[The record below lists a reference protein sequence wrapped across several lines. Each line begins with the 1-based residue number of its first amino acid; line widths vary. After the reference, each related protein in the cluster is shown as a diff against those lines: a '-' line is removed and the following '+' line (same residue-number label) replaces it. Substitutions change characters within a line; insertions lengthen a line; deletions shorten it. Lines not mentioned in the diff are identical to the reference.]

1 MKDLKYWHI
10 YSDGGRADIP
20 FGTDEDK
27 TYAMNSVAISSYATE
42 ATVLA
47 VEINDTHLHAVVRC
61 VDGEKTRREL
71 QRRLTRH
78 YLFEGRKE
86 DMGEGLC
93 LSVEELPTREDVLS
107 RIIYTFRNCLDFYK
121 KAPWNY
127 RWGVGN
133 LFFAD
138 EVIIP
143 HGKSL
148 SSLSFRE
155 QYELFHTGLKLP
167 QDWEVDDKG
176 LILPASYVDYHHVEQ
191 LFGTP
196 RAFLAFLYVR
206 KEDEQQMK
214 QRFNARYMENRSL
227 LDLRGK
233 ADRISQSMFGRTL
246 LRLSLHDRIA
256 VASRM
261 IKTREGTVSESLA
274 KALYLKKE
282 DLVRLL

>member
-1 MKDLKYWHI
+1 MKDEQYWHI
-10 YSDGGRADIP
+10 YSDGGKADIP

-27 TYAMNSVAISSYATE
+27 TYAMNSVAISSFATD

-47 VEINDTHLHAVVRC
+47 VEINDTHIHAVVRC
-61 VDGEKTRREL
+61 ANGEKARREL

-86 DMGEGLC
+86 DMGEGLY
-93 LSVEELPTREDVLS
+93 LSVEELPAREDVLS

-121 KAPWNY
+121 KVPWSY

-133 LFFAD
+133 LYFA
-138 EVIIP
+138 EESNIP
-143 HGKSL
+143 HGKPL
-148 SSLSFRE
+148 SAMSFRE
-155 QYELFHTGLKLP
+155 QYELFQTGLKLP
-167 QDWEVDDKG
+167 QDWEVDNEG
-176 LILPASYVDYHHVEQ
+176 LILPVSYVDYQYVEY

-233 ADRISQSMFGRTL
+233 ADRLGQSMFGKTL
-246 LRLSLHDRIA
+246 SRLSLHERIN
-256 VASRM
+256 VASKM
-261 IKTREGTVSESLA
+261 IKAREGAISESFA

>member
-1 MKDLKYWHI
+1 MKDQKYWHI
-10 YSDGGRADIP
+10 YSDGGKADIP
-20 FGTDEDK
+20 FGTEDDK
-27 TYAMNSVAISSYATE
+27 TYAMNSVAISSFATG

-47 VEINDTHLHAVVRC
+47 VEINDTHLHSVVRC
-61 VDGEKTRREL
+61 SNGELTRREL
-71 QRRLTRH
+71 QRRLTRR
-78 YLFEGRKE
+78 YLFEGRKD
-86 DMGEGLC
+86 DMGEGLY

-107 RIIYTFRNCLDFYK
+107 RIVYTFRNCLDFYNK
-121 KAPWNY
+121 TPWNY

-133 LFFAD
+133 LYFAD
-138 EVIIP
+138 ESNIP
-143 HGKSL
+143 QGKAL
-148 SSLSFRE
+148 SALSFRD
-155 QYELFHTGLKLP
+155 QYEVFHTGLKLP
-167 QDWEVDDKG
+167 QNWEVDENG

-206 KEDEQQMK
+206 KDDEQQMK

-233 ADRISQSMFGRTL
+233 ANRLSQSLFGKTL
-246 LRLSLHDRIA
+246 LRLSLHDRINL
-256 VASRM
+256 ASRM
-261 IKTREGTVSESLA
+261 IKAREGSVSESFA

>member
-1 MKDLKYWHI
+1 MKNEQYWHI
-10 YSDGGRADIP
+10 YSDGGKADIP
-20 FGTDEDK
+20 FGSDDDK
-27 TYAMNSVAISSYATE
+27 TYAMNSVAISSFATG

-61 VDGEKTRREL
+61 ADGGKTRREL

-78 YLFEGRKE
+78 FLYEGRKE

-93 LSVEELPTREDVLS
+93 LSAEELPTREDVLS

-121 KAPWNY
+121 NTPWNY
-127 RWGVGN
+127 HWGVGN
-133 LFFAD
+133 LYFAD
-138 EVIIP
+138 EANIP
-143 HGKSL
+143 HGKAFSAL
-148 SSLSFRE
+148 SYRE
-155 QYELFHTGLKLP
+155 QYEIFRTGLKLP
-167 QDWEVDDKG
+167 QDWEVDANG
-176 LILPASYVDYHHVEQ
+176 LILPASYVDYHEVEQ
-191 LFGTP
+191 LFCTP

-214 QRFNARYMENRSL
+214 QRFNARYMENRSM

-233 ADRISQSMFGRTL
+233 ANRLSQSMFGRSL
-246 LRLSLHDRIA
+246 LRLSMHDRIN

-261 IKTREGTVSESLA
+261 IKAREGAVSESFA